1 VNLQRVSLRIER
13 AGADRTIRRQVDR
26 VERHLAR
33 TDQLASGEASHP
45 EPVEGAVLFFNA
57 STRIHTLSLN
67 AAFSLLASWSVRAAG
82 VPVRHVVCRA
92 GMEQCILGTHSV
104 GQQRPPPCGP
114 CTRFSDMLFPDEL
127 VIPLPKSGNSGE
139 ELGGPSL
146 ESLVQFQHREYP
158 LGELCLPGLRW
169 ALRRHHLADDPPTRQ
184 LLGQYLRSAVH
195 LVDHLDRILENSRP
209 RVLVVFNGIMY
220 PEAVAR
226 AVALRHRIPVVT
238 HEVGLRP
245 FSGFF
250 SHDHATFREVDL
262 PTQEAFESDWEKQ
275 VDAYLELRR
284 RGQFSMAGIE
294 FWPQIKS
301 LPRQLTNALETH
313 RQLIPIFTNV
323 VFDTSQS
330 HSNTLFEDMFDWLEA
345 LAGVIISRP
354 ETLFVIRAHPDE
366 DRPGKASRESVTDWF
381 LRSPLNGRENV
392 ILIGPSEF
400 TSSYELI
407 DRAKCVLVYSS
418 SVGLEASVLSVP
430 VLCAGRARYTQ
441 AQTVV
446 FPTSR
451 QAYLDQL
458 DRFVAA
464 ERLEVSEQTRQNA
477 KAFLYHELYN
487 ASLDLAEFLLPYR
500 SMPGMVVF
508 SDFDPRSLEDHP
520 TLAVIR
526 DGVLEGS
533 PFLLPARSV
542 RIPARA
548 EAVP

>member
-1 VNLQRVSLRIER
+1 MNLQGLSLRVER
-13 AGADRTIRRQVDR
+13 AGADRRIRRQVDR
-26 VERHLAR
+26 VEQYLDGTKHN
-33 TDQLASGEASHP
+33 ASS
-45 EPVEGAVLFFNA
+45 EGPVLFFNA

-67 AAFSLLASWSVRAAG
+67 AAFSLLASWSLRSVG
-82 VPVRHVVCRA
+82 VPVQYVVCQA
-92 GMEQCILGTHSV
+92 GMEQCILGTHSI
-104 GQQRPPPCGP
+104 GEQRPPPCGP
-114 CTRFSDMLFPDEL
+114 CTRFSDMLFPAEL
-127 VIPLPKSGNSGE
+127 VIPLTKSGNSGDD
-139 ELGGPSL
+139 LGEQSL

-184 LLGQYLRSAVH
+184 LLRHYSRSAVH
-195 LVDHLDRILENSRP
+195 LVDQLDRILDNNRP
-209 RVLVVFNGIMY
+209 RALVVFNGIMY

-245 FSGFF
+245 FSSFF

-262 PTQEAFESDWEKQ
+262 TAREAFESGWEIQ
-275 VDAYLELRR
+275 VDSYLEQRR

-301 LPRQLTNALETH
+301 LPRQLTDALGTH
-313 RQLIPIFTNV
+313 RQMIPIFTNV

-345 LAGVIISRP
+345 LVGVVISRP

-366 DRPGKASRESVTDWF
+366 DRPGKASRESVADWF
-381 LRSPLNGRENV
+381 RRSPLNGRENV
-392 ILIGPSEF
+392 VFIEPSEYV
-400 TSSYELI
+400 SSYELI
-407 DRAKCVLVYSS
+407 DRAKAVLVYSS
-418 SVGLEASVLSVP
+418 SVGLEASVLGVP

-464 ERLEVSEQTRQNA
+464 ERLEVSEQTRRNA

-487 ASLDLAEFLLPYR
+487 ASLDLEEFLLPYP

-508 SDFDPRSLEDHP
+508 SDFDPRGLEDHP

-526 DGVLEGS
+526 DGVLEGV
-533 PFLLPARSV
+533 PFLLPGPVAALAPTV
-542 RIPARA
+542 A
-548 EAVP
+548 